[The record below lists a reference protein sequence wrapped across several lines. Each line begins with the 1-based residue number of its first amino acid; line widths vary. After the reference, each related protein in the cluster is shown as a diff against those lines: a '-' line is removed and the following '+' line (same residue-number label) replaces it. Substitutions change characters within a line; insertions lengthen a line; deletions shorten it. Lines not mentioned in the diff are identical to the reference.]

1 MSDEMERLLADALK
15 ADRPVLVDPSEDE
28 LRAAAERLRREGRLT
43 CKRCGKPIEEEGFV
57 THRVNFGPRLQVVV
71 HLHAG
76 CDDGSLFRQ
85 GETHAEPVQRDRR

>member
-1 MSDEMERLLADALK
+1 MERLLADALK

-71 HLHAG
+71 HLHPG